1 MALDHMKIA
10 CVLVTHLAVKAERR
24 RYPVLRGKAFMI
36 VGAPSSGQKDQ
47 VVLDASPE
55 VAGVATGMPVREA
68 SARCRDAIA
77 VQADEPYYRRV
88 FDSLAVA
95 LSRRSPSVEQASGM
109 PNTQATPG
117 TLYVGLSG
125 LGRLYGGDAAA
136 AAALLHAIRY
146 DLEARVG
153 VADGKFP
160 AYVAATMT
168 GPGRASR
175 APDDTA
181 SFLREASVDL
191 LPITWDAK
199 VRLHR
204 FGLHVLGDVA
214 ALDIGVMQAQFGP
227 DGRAAWELASGIDA
241 RVVVPYRADE
251 ELVEELTFPAPATSM
266 NTLLLGT
273 DMLLGRAFARPGLHG
288 RYVRTA
294 SVQGA
299 VIGRAPWAKSV
310 AFKDAVGGRDRAMT
324 AMKGALAGTALPGA
338 LEDLRLTLSGL
349 TGESGI
355 QSSLFADVR
364 RQEQLRET
372 MRQLAR
378 RLRARPPVY
387 RVREVEPWSRI
398 PERRQALV
406 HFDP

>member
-24 RYPVLRGKAFMI
+24 RYPVLRGKAFI
-36 VGAPSSGQKDQ
+36 VVGPGQIVRDS
-47 VVLDASPE
+47 SPE
-55 VAGVATGMPVREA
+55 VEGVVTGMPVREA

-77 VQADEPYYRRV
+77 VQADESYYRRV

-95 LSRRSPSVEQASGM
+95 LSRRSPSVEQASTNV
-109 PNTQATPG
+109 PSTLG

-136 AAALLHAIRY
+136 AAALLHAVPY

-168 GPGRASR
+168 GPGRTSR
-175 APDDTA
+175 VPDDTA
-181 SFLREASVDL
+181 SFLRAQTVDL

-214 ALDIGVMQAQFGP
+214 ALGPGPMQAQFGS

-251 ELVEELTFPAPATSM
+251 EIVEELTFPAPAASM

-273 DMLLGRAFARPGLHG
+273 DLLLGRAFARPGLRG
-288 RYVRTA
+288 KYARTA
-294 SVQGA
+294 SLQGA
-299 VIGRAPWAKSV
+299 VIGRTPWTKSV
-310 AFKDAVGGRDRAMT
+310 AFKDALGSRDRAMT
-324 AMKGALAGTALPGA
+324 ALKGALAGTALPGA

-364 RQEQLRET
+364 KQEQLRET
-372 MRQLAR
+372 MRQLAQ

>member
-1 MALDHMKIA
+1 MD
-10 CVLVTHLAVKAERR
+10 
-24 RYPVLRGKAFMI
+24 
-36 VGAPSSGQKDQ
+36 S
-47 VVLDASPE
+47 SPE
-55 VAGVATGMPVREA
+55 VEGVTAGMPVREA

-95 LSRRSPSVEQASGM
+95 LSRRSPSVEQASNM
-109 PNTQATPG
+109 PGTQGQGAPG

-136 AAALLHAIRY
+136 AAALLHAIPY
-146 DLEARVG
+146 DLGARVG

-168 GPGRASR
+168 EPGRASR
-175 APDDTA
+175 VTDDTA
-181 SFLREASVDL
+181 SFLQGASVDL
-191 LPITWDAK
+191 LPVTWDAK

-204 FGLHVLGDVA
+204 FGLHTLGDVA
-214 ALDIGVMQAQFGP
+214 NLGPGPMQAQFGR

-241 RVVVPYRADE
+241 RVVVSYKAE
-251 ELVEELTFPAPATSM
+251 EEIVEELTFPAPATSM
-266 NTLLLGT
+266 NMLLLGT
-273 DMLLGRAFARPGLHG
+273 DLLLGRAFARPGLRG
-288 RYVRTA
+288 KYVRTA
-294 SVQGA
+294 SLHGSVS
-299 VIGRAPWAKSV
+299 GRTPWTRSI
-310 AFKDAVGGRDRAMT
+310 AFKDAVGSRDLAMT

>member
-1 MALDHMKIA
+1 MKIA
-10 CVLVTHLAVKAERR
+10 CVLVTHLAVKAECR
-24 RYPVLRGKAFMI
+24 RYPVLRGKAFI
-36 VGAPSSGQKDQ
+36 VVGAGQI
-47 VVLDASPE
+47 VLDSSPE
-55 VAGVATGMPVREA
+55 VAGVTAGMPVREA

-77 VQADEPYYRRV
+77 VQADESYYRRM

-95 LSRRSPSVEQASGM
+95 LSRRSPSVEQAA
-109 PNTQATPG
+109 NTQMPG

-136 AAALLHAIRY
+136 AAALLHAIPY

-175 APDDTA
+175 APRDTA
-181 SFLREASVDL
+181 SFLRGTPVDL
-191 LPITWDAK
+191 LPITWNAK

-204 FGLHVLGDVA
+204 FGLHTLGDVA
-214 ALDIGVMQAQFGP
+214 ALGLGPMQAQFGP
-227 DGRAAWELASGIDA
+227 DGQAAWELASGIDA
-241 RVVVPYRADE
+241 RPVVPYRADE
-251 ELVEELTFPAPATSM
+251 EIVEELTFPAPATSM

-273 DMLLGRAFARPGLHG
+273 DLLLGRAFARPGLRG
-288 RYVRTA
+288 NYARTA
-294 SVQGA
+294 SLQGA
-299 VIGRAPWAKSV
+299 VIGRTPWTKSV
-310 AFKDAVGGRDRAMT
+310 AFKDAVGSRDRAMT
-324 AMKGALAGTALPGA
+324 AMKGSLAGTALPGA

-372 MRQLAR
+372 MRQLAQ

-387 RVREVEPWSRI
+387 RVKEVEPWSRI